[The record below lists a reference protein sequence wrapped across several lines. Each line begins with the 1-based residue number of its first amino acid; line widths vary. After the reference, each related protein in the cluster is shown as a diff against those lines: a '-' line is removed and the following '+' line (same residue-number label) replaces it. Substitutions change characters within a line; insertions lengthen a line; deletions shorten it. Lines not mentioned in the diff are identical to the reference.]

1 MSDAE
6 KAKGKDEDKDKE
18 EIERFIL
25 FTKSIGILLF
35 WLKKKDCYVPGLI
48 ILVLCSI
55 LGLTLGTTPVKSGKD
70 VLNLFK
76 NEDYALIV
84 KGINILILLFLLRTY
99 YKYKEYIDS
108 KSKSGKFKSYT
119 NQIIII
125 LIAILLVEI
134 FYLYSNKEDNKKQM
148 LFAFGLYVLS
158 MRLLLV
164 TVNLYSKSRYSNN

>member
-1 MSDAE
+1 MSDLE
-6 KAKGKDEDKDKE
+6 KAKDKKDKE

-55 LGLTLGTTPVKSGKD
+55 IGITLGTPVKSGKD
-70 VLNLFK
+70 VLDLFK

-84 KGINILILLFLLRTY
+84 KGINILILMFLLRTY